1 MLATEDTTHP
11 APEGDSP
18 ESALE
23 SHPQNPRMRHIPSAE
38 WLVTKLESDIRSRA
52 ETLWAVTSDL
62 PAGDPH
68 RVTAEVQVRLLCRSL
83 DRVADVARHH
93 RGHPHPPAD
102 LASHLTW
109 SVGQAIAALQTNDE
123 TFGRRFPFHTG
134 ERSNAEPLRGAF
146 LKVLWYLDRLADI
159 VRNVDPSI
167 DERLLE
173 GLVKLQEPLRREP
186 MA

>member
-1 MLATEDTTHP
+1 MLATEDPTHP

-23 SHPQNPRMRHIPSAE
+23 SHPQNPRMRHIPSAD
-38 WLVTKLESDIRSRA
+38 WIVGKLDSDVRSRT
-52 ETLWAVTSDL
+52 EKLWTVVSDL
-62 PAGDPH
+62 PGGEPH
-68 RVTAEVQVRLLCRSL
+68 RVAAEAQVRLLCRAL
-83 DRVADVARHH
+83 DRVADVARQH
-93 RGHPHPPAD
+93 RGHAHPPAD
-102 LASHLTW
+102 LAAHLPW
-109 SVGQAIAALQTNDE
+109 SLAQAIAALQTDDE

-146 LKVLWYLDRLADI
+146 LKVLWHLDRLADI
-159 VRNVDPSI
+159 VREIDPSI

-173 GLVKLQEPLRREP
+173 GLVKLEEPLRREP